1 MQTSCFFV
9 LQFFQNLNSMTSI
22 TGGGSSCS
30 DFLSL
35 QNLASSEQFPFS
47 SVFFRMRVSG
57 SRHLY
62 SLLVVSLEILYYY

>member
-1 MQTSCFFV
+1 MISV
-9 LQFFQNLNSMTSI
+9 
-22 TGGGSSCS
+22 TGGGGSCS

-35 QNLASSEQFPFS
+35 QKLASSEQISFS

-62 SLLVVSLEILYYY
+62 SLLVESLKILYYY

>member
-1 MQTSCFFV
+1 MQMSCFFV

-22 TGGGSSCS
+22 TGGGGSCS
-30 DFLSL
+30 DFLSRK
-35 QNLASSEQFPFS
+35 NLANSEHISFS

-62 SLLVVSLEILYYY
+62 SLLVVSLEIPYYY